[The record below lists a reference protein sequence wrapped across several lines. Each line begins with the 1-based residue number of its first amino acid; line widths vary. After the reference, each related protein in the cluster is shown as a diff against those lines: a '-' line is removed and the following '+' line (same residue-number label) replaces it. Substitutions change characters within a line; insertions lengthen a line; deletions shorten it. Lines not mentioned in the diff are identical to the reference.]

1 MQNSGVLPTLKREL
15 TTEEVLNELRT
26 ASDDHILVALYLNL
40 IKSGQTSTT
49 HALVSMVQGLVNYA
63 KILEERQEFLFSEA
77 RGEA

>member
-49 HALVSMVQGLVNYA
+49 HALVSMVQELVNYA